1 MSLLQKI
8 SLTALALLIAGTVAL
23 GVWKISGTIPAT
35 QWLKFILHKDT
46 NPLLFIGLMV
56 LLPCIGAP
64 ISLFL
69 VLSGIKFGFG
79 WGFLLTTACT
89 GIHLLLTYPL
99 AQGLVF
105 SHLAPLLERYGKQVP
120 QIPPHR
126 AVRMAVIF
134 TAVPGLPYSLK
145 NYLLAA
151 SGIPFSTY
159 LVVAWPIHLLAAV
172 PFIGIGNFAFDL
184 NIPMLILFLLL
195 LAASSLAVHTYRRQW
210 SRVLDAPPPEEPEKR
225 F

>member
-23 GVWKISGTIPAT
+23 GIWKISGTIPAT

-56 LLPCIGAP
+56 ILPCIGAP

-69 VLSGIKFGFG
+69 ILSGIKFGIG
-79 WGFLLTTACT
+79 WGLLLTTACT
-89 GIHLLLTYPL
+89 GIHLVLTYPL
-99 AQGLVF
+99 AQGLVY
-105 SHLAPLLERYGKQVP
+105 SHLAPLLERYGKQIPQVP
-120 QIPPHR
+120 AHR
-126 AVRMAVIF
+126 AVRMAVLF
-134 TAVPGLPYSLK
+134 TAVPGLPYTLK

-159 LVVAWPIHLLAAV
+159 LLVAWPIHLLAAV

-184 NIPMLILFLLL
+184 NIPMLLLFIVL
-195 LAASSLAVHTYRRQW
+195 LAASSLAVRAYRRQC
-210 SRVLDAPPPEEPEKR
+210 SRDLHAPQDAESKNQP
-225 F
+225 